1 MMEDF
6 SAEHLQQLV
15 KRIGEKQIDN
25 LRHPQPAKTARGQ
38 KVASILQNRGQYTNM
53 NNQNFNQ
60 PNKAHQQQD
69 SQNNLDSVIRQAMG
83 ELVKK
88 FIQEGKTTE
97 LQKILLEHKTFI
109 DDILSMLS
117 KS

>member
-1 MMEDF
+1 MEDF

-25 LRHPQPAKTARGQ
+25 LRHPQSAKTARGQ
-38 KVASILQNRGQYTNM
+38 KVASILQNRGQFSNM

-60 PNKAHQQQD
+60 HTEQQD
-69 SQNNLDSVIRQAMG
+69 QQNNLDSVIRQAMG

-97 LQKILLEHKTFI
+97 LKKILLEHKTFI